1 MADDDAITKAKGTIE
16 EKAGWAAGD
25 RRVEAKG
32 AVEKETGETPDEDRL
47 AEAEDEVRRD
57 HGDIAEPQH

>member
-1 MADDDAITKAKGTIE
+1 MADDALTRVKGAIE

-32 AVEKETGETPDEDRL
+32 AVEKETGDAPGEERL
-47 AEAEDEVRRD
+47 SEAEDEVRKD
-57 HGDIAEPQH
+57 HGDIADD